1 MRGLAVGGTEPLLRV
16 AYSVQRQAVTNH
28 ELRAAHGVNVR
39 IASTILAGVCLA
51 LPLAC
56 GTSPPS
62 GSSSGPPV
70 DPSKTLAELS
80 SSEMGTFCD
89 WVAQQEGG
97 YGATISCHAGTG
109 TGSLEAP
116 QDQTT
121 CVTELSQH
129 ASEPNCSATVGQWA
143 TCVDW
148 LDANWCTTTPSMM
161 PAECAV
167 LQATCYAS
175 GGAPADGG
183 GD

>member
-1 MRGLAVGGTEPLLRV
+1 
-16 AYSVQRQAVTNH
+16 
-28 ELRAAHGVNVR
+28 VR
-39 IASTILAGVCLA
+39 IASTILADAWFVFL
-51 LPLAC
+51 LAC
-56 GTSPPS
+56 GTSPAS

-70 DPSKTLAELS
+70 DPSKTLAVLS
-80 SSEMGTFCD
+80 SSEMGAFCD

-97 YGATISCHAGTG
+97 YGATIPCDAGS
-109 TGSLEAP
+109 GSLEAP
-116 QDQTT
+116 QDQAT
-121 CVTELSQH
+121 CVAELSQH
-129 ASEPNCSATVGQWA
+129 ASEPNCSATVGQWT

-175 GGAPADGG
+175 EGSPADGG